1 MRGNPEHRGGRRS
14 AAPGAITLGRSARAR
29 FGAGAIAM
37 LAAIPMVVVAPQ
49 ALAQTS
55 SRSIAQLAVP
65 ARALRSSPAQ
75 GADLVRHVRGRFTI
89 VSSPGD
95 AALARSM
102 VEAAQRNDTFP
113 GLPRPREA
121 VHIDVAGDAATFRAL
136 IGPSAPEWGVA
147 VAFPRSQ
154 RVVMQGRYAGAEQGN
169 PLEILRHEIAHLALH
184 EALGSLPPRWFDEG
198 YAAYSAQEWGRE
210 EALATNFALVLRG
223 VPSLDS
229 LDNGF
234 YSGAQR
240 ATGAYAL
247 AYTAVAELAALD
259 RERGLALFFEHW
271 RETRSMDAAVRAAYG
286 LTLARFE
293 MRWRTRTRRRYGA
306 LALVT
311 DLAIVGTGVL
321 GLLLPLQQLQRR
333 RRKQRLAA
341 MREAELAVE
350 RAQREQ
356 ALEEILRGSGDGGR
370 SDGGSRVS

>member
-1 MRGNPEHRGGRRS
+1 MP
-14 AAPGAITLGRSARAR
+14 RAR
-29 FGAGAIAM
+29 GLARHVLVVIAA
-37 LAAIPMVVVAPQ
+37 LIGTVSPAALPSQP
-49 ALAQTS
+49 
-55 SRSIAQLAVP
+55 
-65 ARALRSSPAQ
+65 SSPQ
-75 GADLVRHVRGRFTI
+75 GSDLVRLVRGRFTI
-89 VSSPGD
+89 VSRPAD

-102 VEAAQRNDTFP
+102 VEAAERNDTFP

-136 IGPSAPEWGVA
+136 IGPAAPEWGVA
-147 VAFPRSQ
+147 VAFPRS
-154 RVVMQGRYAGAEQGN
+154 RRIVMQGRYAGAEEGN

-184 EALGSLPPRWFDEG
+184 EALGDLPPRWFDEG

-210 EALATNFALVLRG
+210 EMLATNFALVLRG
-223 VPSLDS
+223 IPSLDS
-229 LDNGF
+229 LDHGF

-271 RETRSMDAAVRAAYG
+271 RRTRSMDNAVRAAYG
-286 LTLARFE
+286 VTLARFE
-293 MRWRTRTRRRYGA
+293 TRWRSRTRRRYGA

-311 DLAIVGTGVL
+311 DLAIVGTGVVS
-321 GLLLPLQQLQRR
+321 LLLPLQHLQRR

-350 RAQREQ
+350 RAQRER
-356 ALEEILRGSGDGGR
+356 ALEEILRGADDAPRPG
-370 SDGGSRVS
+370 GGSAAS

>member
-1 MRGNPEHRGGRRS
+1 MRGNPEHSGGRRS
-14 AAPGAITLGRSARAR
+14 AATG
-29 FGAGAIAM
+29 
-37 LAAIPMVVVAPQ
+37 
-49 ALAQTS
+49 ALAHP
-55 SRSIAQLAVP
+55 AVVGARRFARMLHVIFACALLGFP
-65 ARALRSSPAQ
+65 APVVSQPSAHQ
-75 GADLVRHVRGRFTI
+75 GSDLVRLMRGRFTI
-89 VSSPGD
+89 VSRPGD

-113 GLPRPREA
+113 GLPRPRQS
-121 VHIDVAGDAATFRAL
+121 VHIDVAGDPASFRAL

-154 RVVMQGRYAGAEQGN
+154 RIVMQGRYAGAEEGN

-184 EALGSLPPRWFDEG
+184 EALGDLPPRWFDEG
-198 YAAYSAQEWGRE
+198 YAAYSAQEWSRE

-247 AYTAVAELAALD
+247 AYTAVGELAALD

-271 RETRSMDAAVRAAYG
+271 QRTRSMDNAVRAAYG
-286 LTLARFE
+286 MTLARFE
-293 MRWRTRTRRRYGA
+293 ERWRSRTRRRYGA

-311 DLAIVGTGVL
+311 DLAIIGTGVV

-356 ALEEILRGSGDGGR
+356 ALEDILRGVSDAPSQGGGQPT
-370 SDGGSRVS
+370 S